1 MPRKKVDVG
10 TVCEAPNG
18 MLTPRTVVE
27 EKLGNYLVL
36 FVGPWKFELLKEVC
50 EYARKNRLK
59 IGTDEFISR
68 MTGDW
73 RADYRADIAKIAGL
87 FNEYSDVT
95 DGIYSMCEFGGL
107 RFYWPMSSIENGTTK
122 PAAAKDYAEAE
133 QDVRNLM
140 AHTIRIIRET
150 GFKIPVISVEARGL
164 AAHFYLRNGV
174 DKVYL
179 EMTYQDTEMLFAGGK
194 GAAKAFHVPNFGV
207 DMATLW
213 YGGNRHDELWYIRWR
228 TSLYHAFIRGADPI
242 YAEHGTSGYK
252 NVLGDSRSDQDPEVK
267 RFRAVLAEFAAFA
280 EKHPRPEGYPEAA
293 VAVMQGRHDG
303 FVGREQTH
311 LWGQRQNEAYRIGV
325 PERSWDLFNGL
336 YRRRPWE
343 NRDRV
348 GQSDFSGNPPLG
360 QCDIIPYDTPD
371 EVLSGYKLVMF
382 LGRNSMDEEL
392 YRRLL
397 RFVRNGGQLLMCAAH
412 LNASI
417 TPDGAFEPFRNG
429 DWSELFG
436 VRMHSD
442 KTVPAFGVKY
452 KSSPACGWEFPL
464 WTTICDPKYPGS
476 GFHCADLEITDGEML
491 AVASERFN
499 DQKLQISTETGTAAA
514 AYFGEEAE
522 ALAWSQLKDGM
533 IFGKKTGKGYAVLV
547 NTFNYPG
554 SQAMRELYPF
564 LMDAACDANRPYPR
578 VECSDRVRYA
588 VYPGTPRTLYIL
600 NTEEHLDSPIRIHWS
615 ENHIESRTLA
625 AGEIVELEVPTRS
638 EIPGKDFL

>member
-18 MLTPRTVVE
+18 MLTPRTVIE

-164 AAHFYLRNGV
+164 AAHYYLRNGV

-179 EMTYQDTEMLFAGGK
+179 EMTYQDAEMLFAGGK

-267 RFRAVLAEFAAFA
+267 RFRAVLAKFAAFA

-293 VAVMQGRHDG
+293 VAVMQGRYDG

-343 NRDRV
+343 NRGRV

-392 YRRLL
+392 YQRLL

-464 WTTICDPKYPGS
+464 WTTICDPKYPGA

-499 DQKLQISTETGTAAA
+499 DQKLQISTESGTAVYTCRFCGDRYEEAIPA
-514 AYFGEEAE
+514 LGHQPGEWTMITEPAEGVEGREVLSCVHCGTILEERTLPAVVNIGVQPTLPSGKVTVEAHVLDGEPELYGQDVTLELGNLIRSERKFESAE
-522 ALAWSQLKDGM
+522 ALTAQIRKDQAAARAW
-533 IFGKKTGKGYAVLV
+533 FGKK
-547 NTFNYPG
+547 
-554 SQAMRELYPF
+554 
-564 LMDAACDANRPYPR
+564 
-578 VECSDRVRYA
+578 
-588 VYPGTPRTLYIL
+588 
-600 NTEEHLDSPIRIHWS
+600 
-615 ENHIESRTLA
+615 
-625 AGEIVELEVPTRS
+625 
-638 EIPGKDFL
+638 